1 MFTSLNEKII
11 ELARSLTK
19 KVFSGDVT
27 LLRGL
32 LVIIFY
38 IPFWLV
44 FQIYSIM
51 FHALLELLYPQL
63 LLAVGVTPPRSSL
76 S

>member
-1 MFTSLNEKII
+1 LQKPHQQITDLGGMMFTSLNEKII

-32 LVIIFY
+32 YFRVVSVCKLDI
-38 IPFWLV
+38 L
-44 FQIYSIM
+44 
-51 FHALLELLYPQL
+51 
-63 LLAVGVTPPRSSL
+63 
-76 S
+76 

>member
-19 KVFSGDVT
+19 KVFSRDVT

-32 LVIIFY
+32 YFRVVSVCKLDI
-38 IPFWLV
+38 L
-44 FQIYSIM
+44 
-51 FHALLELLYPQL
+51 
-63 LLAVGVTPPRSSL
+63 
-76 S
+76 